1 MLSCNLRLSSTDNIM
16 PYRRLYTSIC
26 TQIKSKKRSKS
37 EICGESTSHF
47 DIGYTI
53 LAQDQVSVAPLCGR
67 FTIRAYHVS
76 QMSTLPLVDSEEA
89 SQDVSYTLPSA
100 CEDWVVTQKF
110 KHATNESV
118 VWLHN
123 VVTQNSEQ
131 LIESSGNRNYIL
143 PKVYILLS

>member
-1 MLSCNLRLSSTDNIM
+1 M
-16 PYRRLYTSIC
+16 
-26 TQIKSKKRSKS
+26 SKS
-37 EICGESTSHF
+37 PV

-76 QMSTLPLVDSEEA
+76 QMSSLSLVDAEDA
-89 SQDVSYTLPSA
+89 FQDVSYTLPSA
-100 CEDWVVTQKF
+100 CEDWVVTQQF
-110 KHATNESV
+110 KHATNESI

-123 VVTQNSEQ
+123 VVTKNSEQ

-143 PKVYILLS
+143 PKVSALYFKHHLSSQPLCTLLYAIFEDLDIVINPPQVLI